1 MSENETGPGA
11 ARLPRWQTLSVER
24 GEDYGLFRVER
35 LARVSPRTGHVGQY
49 KVLRIASWANVVAL
63 TPDREVVLIEQYR
76 HGIDDLTLEIP
87 GGVVEPGE
95 DPLLGAARE
104 LREETGYAG
113 DEPILIGKVH
123 PNPAI
128 QDNVCYTYLIENA
141 RLVGEL
147 QLDPGEHIA
156 VRTVPLEAVPRLL
169 REGLITHSL
178 VVAAFHW
185 LDLRFAEGAPP
196 GEADGGPTAGG
207 AAGEG

>member
-1 MSENETGPGA
+1 MNEERAP
-11 ARLPRWQTLSVER
+11 LPRWQTVSVEK
-24 GEDYGLFRVER
+24 GEDYGLFRIER
-35 LARVSPRTGHVGQY
+35 LQRVSPRTGEVGNY

-63 TPDREVVLIEQYR
+63 TPEGEVVLIEQYR

-87 GGVVEPGE
+87 GGVIEKDE
-95 DPLLGAARE
+95 DVALGAARE

-113 DEPILIGKVH
+113 DPPILIGKVH

-141 RLVGEL
+141 RLVGET

-156 VRTVPLEAVPRLL
+156 VRLAPLEAVPRLL
-169 REGLITHSL
+169 RDGLITHSL

-185 LDLRFAEGAPP
+185 LDLHRGA
-196 GEADGGPTAGG
+196 G
-207 AAGEG
+207 

>member
-1 MSENETGPGA
+1 MGDNDSTEKT
-11 ARLPRWQTLSVER
+11 ARLPRWQTLSIR
-24 GEDYGLFRVER
+24 PAEDYRLFRVER
-35 LARVSPRTGHVGQY
+35 LERVSPRTGHAGQY
-49 KVLRIASWANVVAL
+49 TVLRIASWANVVAL

-113 DEPILIGKVH
+113 DPPILIGKVH

-156 VRTVPLEAVPRLL
+156 VRTVPLGAVPRLL
-169 REGLITHSL
+169 RDGLITHSL

-185 LDLRFAEGAPP
+185 LGLYEEEVPREGP
-196 GEADGGPTAGG
+196 GC
-207 AAGEG
+207 

>member
-1 MSENETGPGA
+1 MDHDESDEKSQ
-11 ARLPRWQTLSVER
+11 RLPRWQTLSREP

-35 LARVSPRTGHVGQY
+35 LARLSPRTGQVGQY

-63 TPDREVVLIEQYR
+63 TPEREVVLIEQYR

-87 GGVVEPGE
+87 GGVVEPDE
-95 DPLLGAARE
+95 DPLAGAARE
-104 LREETGYAG
+104 LREETGFAG
-113 DEPILIGKVH
+113 DPPKLIGTVH

-128 QDNVCYTYLIENA
+128 QDNVCYTYLIQNA

-156 VRTVPLEAVPRLL
+156 VRTVPIDAVPRLL

-185 LDLRFAEGAPP
+185 LALHEEPAVEG
-196 GEADGGPTAGG
+196 
-207 AAGEG
+207 